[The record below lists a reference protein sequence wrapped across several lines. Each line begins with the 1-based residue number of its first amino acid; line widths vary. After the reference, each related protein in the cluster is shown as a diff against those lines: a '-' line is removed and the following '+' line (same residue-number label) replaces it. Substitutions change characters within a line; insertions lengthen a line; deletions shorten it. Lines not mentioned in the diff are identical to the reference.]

1 MSKRY
6 IRHAAELVT
15 CKGRTAK
22 RGKEMSDIGLIHDG
36 AVIIED
42 DKITAVGTTEEL
54 DRIVNDS
61 PEYEVID
68 ATGKAVMP
76 GFVDSHTHFLFGGYR
91 ADEFGWR
98 LKGDSYMSIM
108 ERGGGIN
115 ATVVPTRN
123 ASVDDFVA
131 LGLERMNRML
141 EFGVTTVEGKSGY
154 GMDHDTEIRMLEAYK
169 KLNESHPVDVVST
182 FLGPHSVL
190 PEWKGK
196 EREFLDYMLTEVMPE
211 VKEKGLAEFADIFTE
226 KGVFDV
232 PDSEYYLTKAAEMGF
247 KLKVHADEITPG
259 FGASEMAARVGAFSA
274 DHLLKASD
282 EGIRMMAEGRTIST
296 VLPLTAFCLREP
308 YAPARKMI
316 DSGCAVAMASDLNP
330 GSCFSN
336 SIPLMIATGCIYM
349 NMSIEEV
356 ITAMTIN
363 GAAAVDRA
371 DRIGSIEEGKQA
383 DIIFLKFPSIQYLP
397 YHTGVNLVETV
408 IKSGKTVYHKEW

>member
-54 DRIVNDS
+54 DRIVRDS

-141 EFGVTTVEGKSGY
+141 EFGVTTAEGKSGY

-282 EGIRMMAEGRTIST
+282 EGIRMMADGRTIST

>member
-54 DRIVNDS
+54 DRIVKDS

-131 LGLERMNRML
+131 LGLERMNSML